1 MWISAAIWHLL
12 ILVFIQ
18 MQTLTGGIV
27 TLFLCGVTQSLT
39 MVCHTVLLLRTAQP
53 RFRGRVLGVRMLA
66 IYSLPLGLLIA
77 GAMIERVG
85 FRWTASLFA
94 GTGLL
99 LTVLSALKWRN
110 DLLRSET
117 SENA

>member
-1 MWISAAIWHLL
+1 M
-12 ILVFIQ
+12 
-18 MQTLTGGIV
+18 
-27 TLFLCGVTQSLT
+27 LFLCGVTQSLT
-39 MVCHTVLLLRTAQP
+39 MVCHTVILLRTASQ

-77 GAMIERVG
+77 GALIERIG

-99 LTVLSALKWRN
+99 FTDRDRREVAQDLSQA
-110 DLLRSET
+110 ET
-117 SENA
+117 AETA

>member
-1 MWISAAIWHLL
+1 VI
-12 ILVFIQ
+12 
-18 MQTLTGGIV
+18 
-27 TLFLCGVTQSLT
+27 
-39 MVCHTVLLLRTAQP
+39 LLRAATP

-77 GAMIERVG
+77 GALIERIG

-99 LTVLSALKWRN
+99 FTAVIGAKWLKNLSQA
-110 DLLRSET
+110 ET
-117 SENA
+117 AET

>member
-1 MWISAAIWHLL
+1 ML

-27 TLFLCGVTQSLT
+27 MLLLCGVTQSLA
-39 MVCHTVLLLRTAQP
+39 MVCHTVLLLRIAGP

-77 GAMIERVG
+77 GAMIEHIG
-85 FRWTASLFA
+85 WRWTASLFA
-94 GTGLL
+94 GTGLV

-110 DLLRSET
+110 DLLQSET